1 MGERRSQHLV
11 NRVQLV
17 TETVGDE
24 ICLSKEG
31 VSLHKGYRA
40 LKRLSD
46 IILSA
51 AGLLVNPYFEF

>member
-1 MGERRSQHLV
+1 MSERRSQHLV

-17 TETVGDE
+17 TETVDDD
-24 ICLSKEG
+24 ICLSKEE

-51 AGLLVNPYFEF
+51 AGLLVIYQSS